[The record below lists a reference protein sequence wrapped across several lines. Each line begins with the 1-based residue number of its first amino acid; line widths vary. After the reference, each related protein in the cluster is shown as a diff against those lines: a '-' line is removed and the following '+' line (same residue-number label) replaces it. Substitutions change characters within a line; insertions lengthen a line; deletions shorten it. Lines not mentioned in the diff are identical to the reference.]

1 MVYRQNL
8 ADEMNPWKFSRMF
21 KTSEARGNGD
31 NILACRKLRE
41 NIYHTLADP
50 ESDVTN
56 LPQYLRDTENS
67 YSTSV

>member
-1 MVYRQNL
+1 
-8 ADEMNPWKFSRMF
+8 MNPWKFSRMF

-56 LPQYLRDTENS
+56 LPQYLRDTEN
-67 YSTSV
+67 